1 MVSIKIDHHK
11 VVREAISGR
20 RKVDSEV
27 LASMSI
33 LEERLEK
40 LRKLGPHFAEIG
52 FSAAA
57 ADISVSSAA
66 MA

>member
-11 VVREAISGR
+11 IVREAISGR

-33 LEERLEK
+33 LEEKLEK
-40 LRKLGPHFAEIG
+40 LRKLGPQFAEIG

-57 ADISVSSAA
+57 ANIVASAAA